1 MIFTPYEDELRVI
14 NKIQKFQNTDYV
26 LLRLTPTMIEKNNID
41 ANQYLREMLL
51 HANIVDYE
59 TLENGGSNGLE
70 FPSTLI
76 LPDETKKVK
85 LKFYRVNNSRGDR
98 RFSIETIKRKYQNG
112 IFYSGDLL
120 YISLSIDIYESPSIF
135 IVNLTHNIP
144 SEEMLKSIIGFD
156 PITQKFNEIKPH
168 LVEIIHGGF
177 YNNSKGKGKIAPK
190 DVGDT
195 LESLLKV
202 PTNNNPGADLDGL
215 IELKTKYSKTLDTLF
230 TLRPC
235 FEGTE
240 VATYET
246 NDRSRV
252 SAFTRLYGY
261 DSDKHPNC
269 SSLYITI
276 GSIDNPQNKQGFF
289 LHVDEDNL
297 KVSLM
302 KTDPF
307 KNSVVETAFWT
318 FDALKQQLSIKHPA
332 TLWLKANT
340 RENNGVIQ
348 FKYTDIKFSKAPQF
362 MTFLS
367 LIKSGIITYDWRGY
381 TSKEGKYKG
390 KKHGNA
396 WRIKPAAKSKLF
408 GEIEKIEL

>member
-1 MIFTPYEDELRVI
+1 MIFTPYEDELHVI

-26 LLRLTPTMIEKNNID
+26 LLRLTSTMIEKNNID
-41 ANQYLREMLL
+41 ANQCFREMLL
-51 HANIVDYE
+51 RENIVDYE
-59 TLENGGSNGLE
+59 TLRNGGSNGLE
-70 FPSTLI
+70 FQSTLI
-76 LPDETKKVK
+76 LPDTIEHVK
-85 LKFYRVNNSRGDR
+85 LKFYRVKNLRGDR
-98 RFSIETIKRKYQNG
+98 RFSIETIKRKFQNG
-112 IFYSGDLL
+112 IFHSGDLL
-120 YISLSIDIYESPSIF
+120 YISSTTDIYGASSIF

-144 SEEMLKSIIGFD
+144 SEEMIKSTIGLD

-168 LVEIIHGGF
+168 LAEIIHGGF

-195 LESLLKV
+195 LENLLKV

-215 IELKTKYSKTLDTLF
+215 IELKAKYSKTRDTLF

-240 VATYET
+240 VAMHEP

-269 SSLYITI
+269 NSLYITI
-276 GSIDNPQNKQGFF
+276 GSIHNPQNGQGFF

-302 KTDPF
+302 KMDPH
-307 KNSVVETAFWT
+307 KNSAIETAFWT

-348 FKYTDIKFSKAPQF
+348 FEYTDIEFSKAPQF

-381 TSKEGKYKG
+381 TSKEGKYRG
-390 KKHGNA
+390 KNHGNA

>member
-144 SEEMLKSIIGFD
+144 S
-156 PITQKFNEIKPH
+156 
-168 LVEIIHGGF
+168 
-177 YNNSKGKGKIAPK
+177 
-190 DVGDT
+190 
-195 LESLLKV
+195 
-202 PTNNNPGADLDGL
+202 
-215 IELKTKYSKTLDTLF
+215 
-230 TLRPC
+230 
-235 FEGTE
+235 
-240 VATYET
+240 
-246 NDRSRV
+246 
-252 SAFTRLYGY
+252 
-261 DSDKHPNC
+261 
-269 SSLYITI
+269 
-276 GSIDNPQNKQGFF
+276 
-289 LHVDEDNL
+289 
-297 KVSLM
+297 
-302 KTDPF
+302 
-307 KNSVVETAFWT
+307 
-318 FDALKQQLSIKHPA
+318 
-332 TLWLKANT
+332 
-340 RENNGVIQ
+340 
-348 FKYTDIKFSKAPQF
+348 
-362 MTFLS
+362 
-367 LIKSGIITYDWRGY
+367 
-381 TSKEGKYKG
+381 
-390 KKHGNA
+390 
-396 WRIKPAAKSKLF
+396 
-408 GEIEKIEL
+408 